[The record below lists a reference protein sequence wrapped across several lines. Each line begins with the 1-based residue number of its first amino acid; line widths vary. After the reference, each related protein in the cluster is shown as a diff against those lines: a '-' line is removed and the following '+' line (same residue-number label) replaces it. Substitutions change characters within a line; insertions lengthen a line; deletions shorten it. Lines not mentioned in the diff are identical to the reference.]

1 MSCRKLG
8 EIIFSD
14 TLKGQPPE
22 IIQREAIIRV
32 ITSAR
37 QVIMRTLIFFLMLTL
52 FTSTGWAESS
62 ENEQQVGIADPYIEL
77 HTGPGS
83 SYPIFYVIER
93 GEWVTVIK
101 RKTDWFK
108 LRTAKGK
115 EGWAAREQ
123 MEQTLSPTGEKVE
136 FVDATQSDFEKR
148 RWEIGATGGQLGEAA
163 QLSIYGGY
171 AFSNNL
177 SGELTVAESLGNI
190 SSSLSIK
197 GSLLAQ
203 PFPEWR
209 FSPFFSLGTGYMETR
224 PRSTLVAPRDTSNQF
239 SHVGLG
245 LRTHITR
252 RFIFRLEVN
261 EVVIFSASNE
271 RDSNEEFTEWKAGFG
286 VFF

>member
-1 MSCRKLG
+1 MPCCRWG
-8 EIIFSD
+8 EVLFSNA
-14 TLKGQPPE
+14 LKQMLP
-22 IIQREAIIRV
+22 RESITRV
-32 ITSAR
+32 ITCAR
-37 QVIMRTLIFFLMLTL
+37 QDDMRTLFFLLMLTL
-52 FTSTGWAESS
+52 FASTARAEDS
-62 ENEQQVGIADPYIEL
+62 EKEQQVEIADPYIEL
-77 HTGPGS
+77 HTGPGR

-93 GEWVTVIK
+93 GEEVTVIR

-123 MEQTLSPTGEKVE
+123 MEQTLSPTGGKVE
-136 FVDATQSDFEKR
+136 FVDATQGDFEKR

-163 QLSIYGGY
+163 ELSIYGGY
-171 AFSNNL
+171 AFSKNL
-177 SGELTVAESLGNI
+177 SGEVTVAESLGNI
-190 SSSLSIK
+190 SSSLFIK

-209 FSPFFSLGTGYMETR
+209 FSPFVSLGTGIMETK
-224 PRSTLVAPRDTSNQF
+224 PRSTLVAPRDTRNQF
-239 SHVGLG
+239 SQVGLG
-245 LRTHITR
+245 LRTYITR